1 MAVVYPSKE
10 WLDELLRVVNSDEE
24 YKRVAANWEG
34 DYLVISEIDETALK
48 DFHNPKI
55 LRGFLSL
62 VYAIPKERR
71 EKFKGTPSEVFLQKL
86 GLSVDEDVDVDSLN
100 YDELTKKVA
109 EIKLDEVKG
118 AAMYIWLDFW
128 HGEMR
133 HAEPVAPGEKED
145 ARFKLSGPYAA
156 FKEMIFK
163 KIDPTTMIM
172 QGKLKLQGDLAY
184 MMRNIATVRKYNELQ
199 NSIEIDT
206 DP

>member
-34 DYLVISEIDETALK
+34 DYLVISEIDEQALK
-48 DFHNPKI
+48 DFQNPKI

-62 VYAIPKERR
+62 VYAIPKEKRA
-71 EKFKGTPSEVFLQKL
+71 KFKGTPSEVFLQKL
-86 GLSVDEDVDVDSLN
+86 GLPVDEDVDVDSLN
-100 YDELTKKVA
+100 YDELTKKVS

-118 AAMYIWLDFW
+118 AALYIWLDFW

-133 HAEPVAPGEKED
+133 HAEPVAPGEKDD
-145 ARFKLSGPYAA
+145 AKFKLSGPYAA

>member
-1 MAVVYPSKE
+1 MAVVYPSKD

-24 YKRVAANWEG
+24 YKRVAAKWEG
-34 DYLVISEIDETALK
+34 DYLVISELDEAALQ
-48 DFHNPKI
+48 DFQNPKI

-62 VYAIPKERR
+62 VYALPRERR
-71 EKFKGTPSEVFLQKL
+71 EKLKGTPSEVFIQKF
-86 GLSVDEDVDVDSLN
+86 GLSLDEDVDLDSLN
-100 YDELTKKVA
+100 YDELTKRVA
-109 EIKLDEVKG
+109 EVKLEEVKG

-133 HAEPVAPGEKED
+133 HAEPVAPGEKDD
-145 ARFKLSGPYAA
+145 AKFKLSGPYAA
-156 FKEMIFK
+156 FKEMLYK
-163 KIDPTTMIM
+163 KIDPTTMII

-184 MMRNIATVRKYNELQ
+184 MMRNVATVRKYSELQ

>member
-1 MAVVYPSKE
+1 MAVVYPSKD

-24 YKRVAANWEG
+24 YKRVAAKWEG
-34 DYLVISEIDETALK
+34 DYLVISELDEAALQ
-48 DFHNPKI
+48 DFQNPKI

-62 VYAIPKERR
+62 VYALPRERR
-71 EKFKGTPSEVFLQKL
+71 EKLKGTPSEVFIQKL
-86 GLSVDEDVDVDSLN
+86 GLSLDEDVDLDSLN
-100 YDELTKKVA
+100 YDELTKRVA
-109 EIKLDEVKG
+109 EVKLEEVKG

-133 HAEPVAPGEKED
+133 HAEPVAPGEKDD
-145 ARFKLSGPYAA
+145 AKFKLSGPYAA
-156 FKEMIFK
+156 FKEMLYK
-163 KIDPTTMIM
+163 KIDPTTMII

-184 MMRNIATVRKYNELQ
+184 MMRNVATVRKYSELQ